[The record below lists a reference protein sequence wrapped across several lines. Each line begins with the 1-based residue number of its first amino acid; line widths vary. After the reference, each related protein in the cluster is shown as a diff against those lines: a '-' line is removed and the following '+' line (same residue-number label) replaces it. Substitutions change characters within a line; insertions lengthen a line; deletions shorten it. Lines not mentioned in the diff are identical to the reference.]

1 MLQAQ
6 QGPASVSE
14 RDEAAPTWATGL
26 LWNLAHG
33 LSLSK
38 NCSGHFVRWNWVC
51 LRWSSHCWDFFRLL
65 FDFWTP
71 LPWRQ
76 QYNPVNW
83 CLNLPAM
90 GWTKS
95 IRYNLTRE
103 ITFSTLLLLLIF
115 FSMTRLIRVYISIQT
130 RRAQSSII
138 CLFQHDTLYA
148 VLLKNEIL
156 LKTNKTSVNSMAT
169 GVGLACDL

>member
-1 MLQAQ
+1 MVSLWAITAQ
-6 QGPASVSE
+6 IKK
-14 RDEAAPTWATGL
+14 TGL
-26 LWNLAHG
+26 QG
-33 LSLSK
+33 
-38 NCSGHFVRWNWVC
+38 GHFVRWNWVC
-51 LRWSSHCWDFFRLL
+51 LCWSSYSWDFFRLL
-65 FDFWTP
+65 FDFETP

-103 ITFSTLLLLLIF
+103 ITFSNATLCCCWF
-115 FSMTRLIRVYISIQT
+115 FFHDSTYRVCISVQT
-130 RRAQSSII
+130 RRAQWPTV
-138 CLFQHDTLYA
+138 CLFLHDTLYA
-148 VLLKNEIL
+148 ILLKNEIHF
-156 LKTNKTSVNSMAT
+156 KTNKTSVNSMAT